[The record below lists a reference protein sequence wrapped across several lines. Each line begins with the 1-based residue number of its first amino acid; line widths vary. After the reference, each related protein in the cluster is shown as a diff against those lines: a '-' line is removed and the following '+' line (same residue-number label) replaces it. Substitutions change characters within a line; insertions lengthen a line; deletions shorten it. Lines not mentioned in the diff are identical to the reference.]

1 MESVEGTVNRDGAKA
16 RIILYTG
23 KGGVGK
29 TSVAAATALRCS
41 QLGYRTVVL
50 STDTAH
56 SLADSF
62 DCTLGARPTALSSNL
77 WGQEV
82 DVFYEIRASWGSVQ
96 EYVSALMAWRGLD
109 QVVAEELTILPGIE
123 DLISLLQITDHYDSG
138 RFDVIIVDC
147 APTGETLRLLSFP
160 EVARWWM
167 EKIFPIQRRVAKTI
181 RPLVRTLIAVPL
193 PDEPVFDSLQQ
204 LFVKL
209 DRMHRLLADNER
221 SSVRLVLNPEKMV
234 IKEAQRTFTYLNL
247 FGYPVD
253 AIVCNR
259 IIPRQVHDEY
269 FESWK
274 AAQGKYYQM
283 AEEGFS
289 PLPILTVP
297 LFEQEVVGEHM
308 LELMGREIFGDENP
322 RKFFY
327 RGQIHTVKKEDGS
340 FTLTIAIPFV
350 EKQDV
355 TLSQHR
361 DELIVQVGN
370 QSRNIVLPRALVG
383 LSPREAKLADGKLTV
398 KFLQG

>member
-1 MESVEGTVNRDGAKA
+1 MEGAVNRDSAKA

-29 TSVAAATALRCS
+29 TSVAASTALRCS

-50 STDTAH
+50 STDAAH

-82 DVFYEIRASWGSVQ
+82 DVFYEIRANWGTVQ

-123 DLISLLQITDHYDSG
+123 ELISLLQITDHHDSG
-138 RFDVIIVDC
+138 QFDVIIVDC

-167 EKIFPIQRRVAKTI
+167 EKIFPIQRRVSKTI
-181 RPLVRTLIAVPL
+181 RPLVRTIMDMPL
-193 PDEPVFDSLQQ
+193 PDDPVFDSLQH
-204 LFVKL
+204 LFAKL
-209 DRMHRLLADNER
+209 DQMHRLLADTDK

-259 IIPRQVHDEY
+259 IIPGEVHDQY

-289 PLPILTVP
+289 PLPILSAP
-297 LFEQEVVGEHM
+297 LFDQEVVGQRM
-308 LELMGREIFGDENP
+308 LEVMGRAIFADRDP
-322 RKFFY
+322 HAFFY
-327 RGQIHTVKKEDGS
+327 RGQIHTVKKDNGA
-340 FTLTIAIPFV
+340 FVLTIALPFV
-350 EKQDV
+350 DKQDV
-355 TLSQHR
+355 SLTQHR

-370 QSRNIVLPRALVG
+370 QRRNIVLPRALVG
-383 LSPREAKLADGKLTV
+383 LTPREAKLADGKLTI
-398 KFLQG
+398 KFPQG

>member
-1 MESVEGTVNRDGAKA
+1 MGIVEGTVNHDGARA

-82 DVFYEIRASWGSVQ
+82 DVFYEIRSNWGAVQ
-96 EYVSALMAWRGLD
+96 EYVGALMAWRGLD

-123 DLISLLQITDHYDSG
+123 ELISLLQITDHHDSG
-138 RFDVIIVDC
+138 QFDVIVVDC

-167 EKIFPIQRRVAKTI
+167 EKIFPIQRRVSKTI
-181 RPLVRTLIAVPL
+181 RPLVRTIMDMPL
-193 PDEPVFDSLQQ
+193 PGDPVFDSLQR
-204 LFVKL
+204 LFAKL
-209 DRMHRLLADNER
+209 DRMHRLLANNEK

-234 IKEAQRTFTYLNL
+234 IKEAQRTFTYMNL

-253 AIVCNR
+253 AIICNR

-297 LFEQEVVGEHM
+297 LFDQEVVGQRM
-308 LELMGREIFGDENP
+308 LEVMGREMFADQDP

-327 RGQIHTVKKEDGS
+327 QGQIHTVKKEDGA
-340 FTLTIAIPFV
+340 FTLTIVLPFV
-350 EKQDV
+350 EKQDIS
-355 TLSQHR
+355 LSQHR

-370 QSRNIVLPRALVG
+370 QRRNIVLPRALVG
-383 LSPREAKLADGKLTV
+383 LSPSEAKLADGKLTV
-398 KFLQG
+398 KFRQQ